1 MSTFSK
7 NDIITELK
15 SAFLIFPRGIEH
27 YVQNQLLMDI
37 AYFKRTPSP
46 LSLRGIEHHVD
57 LVFYPSKACELL
69 PDIVLYTSMQ
79 PGGLL
84 VI

>member
-1 MSTFSK
+1 MTLCPFFFQ

-37 AYFKRTPSP
+37 AYFKRTPSV
-46 LSLRGIEHHVD
+46 RGIEHPV
-57 LVFYPSKACELL
+57 
-69 PDIVLYTSMQ
+69 
-79 PGGLL
+79 
-84 VI
+84 